1 MPAHTTWKPGADARA
16 RVPAG
21 EATHPRHAALLL
33 VLVVAIAYSNSL
45 GVPFHFDDHVMITGE
60 PAITGFHVDPAS
72 RRFLGD
78 LSFAVSY
85 RLFGER
91 PLGYHVVNVAI
102 HAANALL
109 VLWLVRLL
117 LRTEAMRRARP
128 AGERVALLAALVFA
142 AHPLNTQAVTYIVQ
156 RYASLAAGFF
166 LLATCS
172 YLAFRLA
179 SRARAAAGFYALFLT
194 SAAAALW
201 TKENAFVLPLAVLL
215 VELSFFSA
223 PARKRL
229 LFFSPFLLGAAAAVG
244 VALASGLSLEWL
256 DAATRVD
263 SDMSRSDY
271 ALTQLRVVAS
281 YLRLL
286 VLPVG
291 QNIDHDVPLSR
302 SVLDPRVLLAA
313 SVHAALLA
321 GAAFALAKGSRGNAL
336 WRLVGF
342 GISWFYVAL
351 LVESSVVP
359 IADVM
364 FEHRAYLPS
373 VGIFVASAALL
384 ARVPALSG
392 PRAWAGAALALVVAL
407 TALTLARNRVW
418 RSDLTLWTDAAS
430 KSPNKPRPFN
440 GVGVALLARGDP
452 AEAVVMFRR
461 AIHADPAYTKAYFN
475 LGEALQ
481 KVGACEEAIAA
492 YETFLGQAPEYPE
505 TYRNLADCYR
515 ETGRPEIASWFG
527 EAYTRIARER
537 AGKPLPPSLR

>member
-1 MPAHTTWKPGADARA
+1 MPVPTTWMPGAHARA

-21 EATHPRHAALLL
+21 EAMHPRRAALLL
-33 VLVVAIAYSNSL
+33 VFVVAIAYSSSI
-45 GVPFHFDDHVMITGE
+45 GVPFQFDDGVVITGE

-72 RRFLGD
+72 HRFLGD

-91 PLGYHVVNVAI
+91 PLGYHVVNIAI

-109 VLWLVRLL
+109 VLRLGRLL
-117 LRTEAMRRARP
+117 FRTQALRSARA
-128 AGERVALLAALVFA
+128 AGERVALLGALVFA

-179 SRARAAAGFYALFLT
+179 SSARAAAGFYALFLA

-229 LFFSPFLLGAAAAVG
+229 LFLSPFLIGAAAAVA
-244 VALASGLSLEWL
+244 VALASGLSLEGL
-256 DAATRVD
+256 DRATRVGT
-263 SDMSRSDY
+263 DMPRSDY

-302 SVLDPRVLLAA
+302 SILDPRVLLAA
-313 SVHAALLA
+313 SVHASLLA
-321 GAAFALAKGSRGNAL
+321 GAALAIARGSRGNAL

-351 LVESSVVP
+351 LVESSFVP
-359 IADVM
+359 IVDVM

-373 VGIFVASAALL
+373 VGFFLAAAGALAALPTL
-384 ARVPALSG
+384 SPARRWGVLTV
-392 PRAWAGAALALVVAL
+392 ALVVAL

-418 RSDLTLWTDAAS
+418 QSDATLWADAAS
-430 KSPNKPRPFN
+430 KSPNKPRPLN
-440 GVGVALLARGDP
+440 NVGVALLTRGDP
-452 AEAVVMFRR
+452 AEAIVWFRR
-461 AIHADPAYTKAYFN
+461 AIRADPAYTKAHFN

-492 YETFLGQAPEYPE
+492 YETFLGQVPEYPD

-515 ETGRPEIASWFG
+515 ETGRPEIAAWFG
-527 EAYTRIARER
+527 EAYTRIMRER
-537 AGKPLPPSLR
+537 AGRPLPVSLR

>member
-1 MPAHTTWKPGADARA
+1 MLAQTTRAGADTRA
-16 RVPAG
+16 RFPPG
-21 EATHPRHAALLL
+21 EATHPRNAGLLLLL
-33 VLVVAIAYSNSL
+33 VAAIAYSSSL
-45 GVPFHFDDHVMITGE
+45 SVPFQFDDGVMITGE

-72 RRFLGD
+72 RRLLGD

-102 HAANALL
+102 HAVNALL

-117 LRTEAMRRARP
+117 FRTEALQRARP
-128 AGERVALLAALVFA
+128 AGARVALLAALVFA

-156 RYASLAAGFF
+156 RYASLSAGFF

-172 YLAFRLA
+172 YLGFRLA
-179 SRARAAAGFYALFLT
+179 SSARAAAGFYALFLT
-194 SAAAALW
+194 GAAAALR
-201 TKENAFVLPLAVLL
+201 TKENTFVLPLAVLL
-215 VELSFFSA
+215 VELFFFSA

-229 LFFSPFLLGAAAAVG
+229 LFFSPFLIGAAAAVG
-244 VALASGLSLEWL
+244 VALASGLSLEGL
-256 DAATRVD
+256 DAATRVGTN
-263 SDMSRSDY
+263 MSRSDY

-313 SVHAALLA
+313 CLHAAPLA
-321 GAAFALAKGSRGNAL
+321 GAALALAKGSRGNAL

-351 LVESSVVP
+351 LVESSFLP
-359 IADVM
+359 IVDVM
-364 FEHRAYLPS
+364 FEHRVYLPS
-373 VGIFVASAALL
+373 VGFSLAAAAAL
-384 ARVPALSG
+384 AAVPALS
-392 PRAWAGAALALVVAL
+392 PARRWAVLTVALVVAL

-418 RSDLTLWTDAAS
+418 QSDATLWADAAS
-430 KSPNKPRPFN
+430 KSPNKPRPLN
-440 GVGVALLARGDP
+440 NLGVALLTRGDP
-452 AEAVVMFRR
+452 AEAIVWFRR
-461 AIHADPAYTKAYFN
+461 AIRADPGYAKAYFN

-481 KVGACEEAIAA
+481 KRGACAEAIPA
-492 YETFLGQAPEYPE
+492 YETFLGWAPEYPD

-537 AGKPLPPSLR
+537 AGKPLPPALR